1 MMVSLVKGVE
11 RGLSLEEGIFL
22 NSAKDLLSKEKI
34 IFQKLRAPSY
44 PRPGSTRSALFGIA
58 ARA

>member
-1 MMVSLVKGVE
+1 MINISDGFT
-11 RGLSLEEGIFL
+11 GEEGIFL

-44 PRPGSTRSALFGIA
+44 PHPGSTRSVLFGIA